1 MKVIILLL
9 SAFALS
15 APLCAQKCFNMSI
28 LSLMS
33 KLEVPGNAGKNFGDC
48 TRSSN
53 ESHQV
58 VIADY
63 GAGMKELDTLV
74 AQKTRDFNNASIAGS
89 GDVNSQMPSAQTVQ
103 DSKQLADILKD
114 MTPEQQKE
122 WAMQQANKQVANRS
136 SHPVMKDDP
145 ATTRLV
151 MQTHDIAVNQLSAVD
166 REFAAKYRSIDS
178 ARASA
183 MDKVPAAD
191 RNKCPSV
198 DNIGTP
204 SCSCVNNSAS
214 RYFAQKLALEDK
226 YDAQKI
232 ALFQHYIVKIK
243 GLVQQVDQNIAKL
256 SFGAGIKSK
265 QMQKMLF
272 SSQSG
277 AFGNAFDITYAT
289 IQAVRKDGADLYVN
303 KVNSDK
309 GYYDLSCAR

>member
-1 MKVIILLL
+1 MKAVILLL

-33 KLEVPGNAGKNFGDC
+33 KLEIPGDAAENFAAC

-53 ESHQV
+53 ENHQV
-58 VIADY
+58 VIVDY
-63 GAGMKELDTLV
+63 GNGMKDLDTMV
-74 AQKTRDFNNASIAGS
+74 ARNTRDFNYASIAGL
-89 GDVNSQMPSAQTVQ
+89 GDAKSQMPSAQTVE
-103 DSKQLADILKD
+103 DSKQLAETLRN

-122 WAMQQANKQVANRS
+122 WAMEQANKQMANRG
-136 SHPVMKDDP
+136 SHPVMQDDP

-151 MQTHDIAVNQLSAVD
+151 MQTQDIAVNQLSALD

-178 ARASA
+178 AKVLA
-183 MDKVPAAD
+183 MDKVPEAD

-198 DNIGTP
+198 DKIGTP
-204 SCSCVNNSAS
+204 SCSCVNNLAS
-214 RYFAQKLALEDK
+214 KYFAQKLALEDK

-232 ALFQHYIVKIK
+232 ALFQSYIVKIK

-256 SFGAGIKSK
+256 NFGAGIKSG

-272 SSQSG
+272 SSQSA

-309 GYYDLSCAR
+309 GYYDLSCVR